1 MSSSCTGETGE
12 GRRSTA
18 LPVLPNTEKN
28 AAKIPHSRISR
39 WRAGALILLT
49 ALMVAHF
56 IQWQISGSTV
66 SPIEPS
72 EAMQTLS
79 RGAINAGF
87 IFFALAILS
96 TLVLGR
102 WICGWA
108 CHVVALQDLA
118 AWMLKKVGIKPRPF
132 RSRLLIWV
140 PLLAALYMFG
150 LPVLKR
156 VLAPPPGEGVIPQF
170 TNHIVTQDFWSTFPT
185 LAVAIPFLFICGFV
199 TVYFLGSKGFCTY
212 ACPYGGFFAVAD
224 KVAVGR
230 IRVTDACDQ
239 CGFCTAT
246 CTSNVIVHAEV
257 REHGMVVD
265 PGCMKCMDCVSV
277 CPTNALYYGF
287 GKPSL
292 GTANK
297 VKKTFSLTWPEEIGA
312 AVFFLL
318 SLYAVWDTYQLIPM
332 LLALALA
339 GITTFLAWR
348 TYRLFVS
355 KDLSLYQFNL
365 KNGGKVTRAGSIFL
379 VLSLVWLGLTA
390 HSGWIRYHE
399 WQGAN
404 AFEAIHL
411 PDEVALAQANPAQW
425 LSPADKQNIAAGRT
439 HFSTARNNGL
449 FTNVQ
454 ALSKLAWLEYL
465 GGDAGKATD
474 TLADA
479 SAHEHGAA
487 KALADYYRG
496 AILNRTGKHAEAI
509 TSLDAALKER
519 PDLTLA
525 LEQKGEALW
534 SLRRQKDAFDAWSQ
548 AVREN
553 PNLPLATSFLA
564 GAAKAAGDDTL
575 AANFQARADQ
585 LTPNDP
591 LFHFM
596 LGMRLK
602 AAGMDD
608 LADQHF
614 ARAIE
619 MNPRFKAAKRS

>member
-12 GRRSTA
+12 KRSKA
-18 LPVLPNTEKN
+18 LPVLPNNENT
-28 AAKIPHSRISR
+28 AAKVPHSKVSR
-39 WRAGALILLT
+39 WRAAALILLT

-56 IQWQISGSTV
+56 VQWQISGSTV

-118 AWMLKKVGIKPRPF
+118 AWMLKKIGIKPRPF
-132 RSRLLIWV
+132 RSRLLMWV

-150 LPVLKR
+150 LPVLNR
-156 VLAPPPGEGVIPQF
+156 FLAPPQGEGVIPQF

-185 LAVAIPFLFICGFV
+185 LAVAVPFLFICGFV

-239 CGFCTAT
+239 CGLCTAA

-287 GKPSL
+287 GKPSF

-297 VKKTFSLTWPEEIGA
+297 VKKTYSLTWPEEIGA
-312 AVFFLL
+312 AVVFLL

-339 GITTFLAWR
+339 GITTFVAWR
-348 TYRLFVS
+348 TYRLLIS
-355 KDLSLYQFNL
+355 NDLSLYQFNL

-379 VLSLVWLGLTA
+379 VLSLGWLGLTA

-399 WQGAN
+399 WQGAK

-465 GGDAGKATD
+465 GGDAAKATE

-509 TSLDAALKER
+509 TSLDATLKER

-534 SLRRQKDAFDAWSQ
+534 SLGRQKDAFDTWSQ

-564 GAAKAAGDDTL
+564 AAAKAAGDDAL

-591 LFHFM
+591 LFHWM

-602 AAGMDD
+602 GAGMDD
-608 LADQHF
+608 LADKHF
-614 ARAIE
+614 DRAIE

>member
-1 MSSSCTGETGE
+1 MSSSCTGEVGE
-12 GRRSTA
+12 KRSKA
-18 LPVLPNTEKN
+18 LPVLPNNENTS
-28 AAKIPHSRISR
+28 AKVPHSKVSR
-39 WRAGALILLT
+39 WRAAALILLT

-56 IQWQISGSTV
+56 VQWQISGSTV

-96 TLVLGR
+96 TLILGR

-118 AWMLKKVGIKPRPF
+118 AWMLKKIGIKPRPF
-132 RSRLLIWV
+132 RSRLLMWV

-150 LPVLKR
+150 LPVLNR
-156 VLAPPPGEGVIPQF
+156 FLAPPQGEGVIPQF

-185 LAVAIPFLFICGFV
+185 LAVAVPFLFICGFV

-239 CGFCTAT
+239 CGLCTAA

-297 VKKTFSLTWPEEIGA
+297 VKKTYSLTWPEEIGA
-312 AVFFLL
+312 AVVFLL

-339 GITTFLAWR
+339 GITTFVAWR

-355 KDLSLYQFNL
+355 NDLSLYQFNL

-465 GGDAGKATD
+465 GGDAAKATE

-479 SAHEHGAA
+479 SAHERGAA

-534 SLRRQKDAFDAWSQ
+534 SLGRQKDAFDTWSQ

-564 GAAKAAGDDTL
+564 AAAKAAGDDAL

-591 LFHFM
+591 LFHWM

-602 AAGMDD
+602 GAGMDD
-608 LADQHF
+608 LADKHF
-614 ARAIE
+614 DRAIE

>member
-1 MSSSCTGETGE
+1 MSSSCTGEVGE
-12 GRRSTA
+12 KRSKA
-18 LPVLPNTEKN
+18 LPVLPNNENTS
-28 AAKIPHSRISR
+28 AKVPHSKVSR
-39 WRAGALILLT
+39 WRAAALILLT

-56 IQWQISGSTV
+56 VQWQISGSTV

-96 TLVLGR
+96 TLILGR

-118 AWMLKKVGIKPRPF
+118 AWMLKKIGIKPRPF
-132 RSRLLIWV
+132 RSRLLMWV

-150 LPVLKR
+150 LPVLNR
-156 VLAPPPGEGVIPQF
+156 FLAPPQGEGVIPQF

-185 LAVAIPFLFICGFV
+185 LAVAVPFLFICGFV

-239 CGFCTAT
+239 CGLCTAA

-297 VKKTFSLTWPEEIGA
+297 VKKTYSLTWPEEIGA
-312 AVFFLL
+312 AVVFLL

-339 GITTFLAWR
+339 GITTFVAWR
-348 TYRLFVS
+348 TYRLCVS
-355 KDLSLYQFNL
+355 NDLSLYQFNL

-465 GGDAGKATD
+465 GGDAAKATE

-479 SAHEHGAA
+479 SAHERGAA

-534 SLRRQKDAFDAWSQ
+534 SLGRQKDAFDTWSQ

-564 GAAKAAGDDTL
+564 AAAKAAGDDAL

-591 LFHFM
+591 LFHWM

-602 AAGMDD
+602 GAGMDD
-608 LADQHF
+608 LADKHF
-614 ARAIE
+614 DRAIE